1 MFVICNFLRFRLEY
15 VVPAALGYYL
25 DGGSVAHGDQSFYGL
40 MQEELAGK
48 TDYYKRL
55 FGLEE

>member
-1 MFVICNFLRFRLEY
+1 M
-15 VVPAALGYYL
+15 PAALGYYL
-25 DGGSVAHGDQSFYGL
+25 DGGSVAHGEPRHISRGYGL